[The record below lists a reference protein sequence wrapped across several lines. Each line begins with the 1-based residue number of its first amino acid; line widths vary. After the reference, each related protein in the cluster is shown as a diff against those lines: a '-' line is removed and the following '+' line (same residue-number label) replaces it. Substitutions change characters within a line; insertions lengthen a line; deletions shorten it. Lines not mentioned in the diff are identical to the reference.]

1 MQSRLGLYFPCSS
14 LSPQPFVEQTYI
26 YTCHLSSQIPLS
38 PMFCVCVCVCIPARL
53 SSLSLP
59 SLFSVYSFIHSFVCL
74 YPYSPC
80 LLHTVCTS
88 AALVI
93 FFENGKKMN
102 HTSSLFTS
110 CLLSPFKTPQFK
122 IFQNLLCTF
131 LNSHNKVAQ
140 RTWVYKERRREK

>member
-1 MQSRLGLYFPCSS
+1 MFLSFTTAICRADLHLHLPFEFLDS
-14 LSPQPFVEQTYI
+14 LISYV
-26 YTCHLSSQIPLS
+26 L
-38 PMFCVCVCVCIPARL
+38 CVCIPARL

-140 RTWVYKERRREK
+140 RTWVYKERRREKWKEQRLKSP

>member
-1 MQSRLGLYFPCSS
+1 MFLSFTTAICRADLHLHLPFEFLDS
-14 LSPQPFVEQTYI
+14 LISYV
-26 YTCHLSSQIPLS
+26 L
-38 PMFCVCVCVCIPARL
+38 CVCVCIPARL

-140 RTWVYKERRREK
+140 RTWVYKERRREKWKEQRLKSP